1 MEGIGPKVFN
11 LFSEFIQ
18 DLSKTFPEI
27 KACLYRNYEKEIL
40 NNNLKIKDSP
50 KIQEFLKK
58 IDDNKTMIENKDE
71 TLFQN
76 DTYFLEE
83 ISFNRLWDKNISDNT
98 KNTIWKYFQ
107 TFVIININLKSDQDL
122 HKALESIN
130 ASKKIKKTTAKELQT
145 LKKLTKDI
153 QKDSPSDISDNGNE
167 NELENMVSGM
177 MDSDIG
183 NLAKEVASSIN
194 IEEMFGNVNENSNPM
209 EIFASIMQPDKMNN
223 IFQNIY
229 SIVESKVHK
238 GELDK
243 DSLKDQAENMF
254 GPMSKNPMF
263 NSMMGQMDPHGNPS
277 EELSKEEKKKKLK
290 EKLNQKK
297 KERTNN

>member
-107 TFVIININLKSDQDL
+107 
-122 HKALESIN
+122 
-130 ASKKIKKTTAKELQT
+130 
-145 LKKLTKDI
+145 
-153 QKDSPSDISDNGNE
+153 
-167 NELENMVSGM
+167 MC
-177 MDSDIG
+177 
-183 NLAKEVASSIN
+183 
-194 IEEMFGNVNENSNPM
+194 
-209 EIFASIMQPDKMNN
+209 
-223 IFQNIY
+223 
-229 SIVESKVHK
+229 
-238 GELDK
+238 
-243 DSLKDQAENMF
+243 
-254 GPMSKNPMF
+254 
-263 NSMMGQMDPHGNPS
+263 
-277 EELSKEEKKKKLK
+277 
-290 EKLNQKK
+290 
-297 KERTNN
+297 

>member
-223 IFQNIY
+223 IFQNIN

-243 DSLKDQAENMF
+243 DSLKHQAENMF
-254 GPMSKNPMF
+254 GTMSKNPMF

>member
-223 IFQNIY
+223 IFQNIN

-254 GPMSKNPMF
+254 GTMSKNPMF